1 MASSLISTMLTDA
14 PTFTT
19 TQCSI
24 CDLAWDLL
32 PFECVC
38 NTLPL
43 ITAPPYVYNPD
54 AVHLTP
60 TANVADVYAQCDVC
74 GESGCEC
81 EWPRDSDGNL
91 IPADEYCHLCNG
103 NLMLCSC
110 DDDDEHN
117 SAVFGKFS
125 GPSLCLYCKVPAYLC
140 TECGKVFKER
150 KCAFPNGREVCSY
163 TVDNCRCQYCD
174 ECDDFLKRCEH
185 SDFANSDDD
194 DDDTYVPFPIP
205 DILLHAKE
213 AECIHELC
221 GHAYLD
227 CHCFSTLCDSNG
239 DSIPYNEF
247 CFRCNG
253 STRECDC
260 EPLSLPVNTT
270 KEKNWIDIYIAVQAH
285 KFLCSIGVFH
295 RNSYSQTIIPREYG
309 DVCPQ

>member
-1 MASSLISTMLTDA
+1 M
-14 PTFTT
+14 
-19 TQCSI
+19 QCSEFV
-24 CDLAWDLL
+24 L
-32 PFECVC
+32 PLITAPPYVY
-38 NTLPL
+38 NPDAVHLTPTAQDSALPLITAPPYVYNPDAVHLTPTAQDSALPL

-91 IPADEYCHLCNG
+91 IPADEYCHLCYG
-103 NLMLCSC
+103 NLMQC
-110 DDDDEHN
+110 DCDE
-117 SAVFGKFS
+117 S
-125 GPSLCLYCKVPAYLC
+125 
-140 TECGKVFKER
+140 
-150 KCAFPNGREVCSY
+150 FPN
-163 TVDNCRCQYCD
+163 
-174 ECDDFLKRCEH
+174 
-185 SDFANSDDD
+185 
-194 DDDTYVPFPIP
+194 P